1 MNIFVG
7 GLLLDVTNEGLQ
19 KAFGVYGT
27 VSSATVVKE
36 HPGGT
41 PRGFGYV
48 EMPVSGEAKAAI
60 SALNGRARLGSS
72 LEVHEV
78 CHPGPR
84 TRYQR
89 PASRYS
95 PSNARRQAAIK
106 AAAPKAAANKAA
118 AIKSTAAKRAAPAAA

>member
-48 EMPVSGEAKAAI
+48 EMPISGEAKAAI

-78 CHPGPR
+78 CRPGPR

-95 PSNARRQAAIK
+95 PSNARR
-106 AAAPKAAANKAA
+106 KAA
-118 AIKSTAAKRAAPAAA
+118 AIKSAAAKRVAPAAA